1 MPSSQGKGFP
11 RAGARPCLTKGPIC
25 RIQCG
30 AGPKLD
36 LLRPLEIL
44 CINEGHYE
52 RGPPGEPRA
61 VPLCGEDPMRSAAAN
76 SWSKAR
82 PAALHMRQL
91 MACLEIGKALTSTF
105 DMEEILHTVLSRLS
119 LLVPAK
125 NWSLLLLDQATAS
138 LRFEVVVGLAPE
150 ILKELSIPLG
160 EGIAGTVALSGE
172 PVLVEDVSSDP
183 RFSDKVDK
191 LSGFRTRALICL
203 PLKIRD
209 TVIGVVEIVNPQD
222 SCLFRPESMTI
233 LSILA
238 DYLAIAIGNS
248 MNYKK
253 IAALSMTDT
262 VTGYYNTRFLHE
274 FLENLLEPGR
284 AQNSEVSLVFVD
296 MDEFKSVVDTHGHL
310 LGSKVLKEV
319 ADVMASRLGPTDRLV
334 RYGGDEFVILMEG
347 CGKLEAMEKA
357 EEIRKTLTGTHF
369 LKEDGLCVRVT
380 ASFGLATYPQ
390 DAPSKEE
397 LMRLADQ
404 CMFFS
409 KKRGK
414 DKVTVYSRKQP
425 PA

>member
-1 MPSSQGKGFP
+1 
-11 RAGARPCLTKGPIC
+11 
-25 RIQCG
+25 
-30 AGPKLD
+30 
-36 LLRPLEIL
+36 
-44 CINEGHYE
+44 
-52 RGPPGEPRA
+52 
-61 VPLCGEDPMRSAAAN
+61 MRSAAAN
-76 SWSKAR
+76 SRSKAR

-125 NWSLLLLDQATAS
+125 NWSLLLLDQATAC

-150 ILKELSIPLG
+150 LLKELSIPLG

-284 AQNSEVSLVFVD
+284 VQSSEVSLVFVD

-357 EEIRKTLTGTHF
+357 EEIRKTLAGTHF

-390 DAPSKEE
+390 DASSKEE